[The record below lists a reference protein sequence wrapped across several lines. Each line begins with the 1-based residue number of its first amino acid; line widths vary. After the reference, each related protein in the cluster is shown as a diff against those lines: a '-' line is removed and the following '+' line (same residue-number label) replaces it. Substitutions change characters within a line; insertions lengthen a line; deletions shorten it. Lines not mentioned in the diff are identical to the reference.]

1 MKKALFA
8 VCLVMLT
15 ACTNKLGTNG
25 NASIFPEDS
34 FNGLDQIY
42 DFSDVDTENTRY
54 WEAENNGWL
63 PINEYKYVGGSKYVN
78 GENYHVIII
87 FDQHTK
93 KPIYQYIDYEKPE
106 SYSAYGE
113 EYVYD
118 YESVSL
124 ALLSDRLVI
133 LIQYRAGTKQR
144 TDYVQIYRDGSNTR
158 KTIEKGAAG
167 LMIKNLSDDTI
178 LFYGDLHFPIYF
190 RSYIYIPSTSEVIF
204 QGPFCLAQ
212 ENGHGSITCHDINHY
227 IVSETTPLRFIY
239 YNEHAREI
247 QEGTIEDLSFT
258 HPDIK
263 QIILQTGTTAL
274 PFDEMFENFTT
285 NEAQN
290 PDIIE
295 FIKCEKLSY
304 YSMLIEYQR
313 TAFSGQKDTC
323 SVIASIDKD
332 GKTVFEI
339 RK

>member
-8 VCLVMLT
+8 VCLVMLA

-25 NASIFPEDS
+25 NASIVPEDP

-54 WEAENNGWL
+54 SEEEDNKGL
-63 PINEYKYVGGSKYVN
+63 LINEYKYVGGRKYVN

-158 KTIEKGAAG
+158 KTIEGAYG
-167 LMIKNLSDDTI
+167 LMIRNWSDDTI
-178 LFYGDLHFPIYF
+178 LFYRDNNSFFLHTH
-190 RSYIYIPSTSEVIF
+190 YIYNTSTSEVIF
-204 QGPFCLAQ
+204 QGPFYLCE
-212 ENGHGSITCHDINHY
+212 ENSVTTTVYEINHY
-227 IVSETTPLRFIY
+227 IVSESNPLRFIC

-247 QEGTIEDLSFT
+247 QEGVITDPSFT
-258 HPDIK
+258 YPNIK
-263 QIILQTGTTAL
+263 QIMLHTGTTAL
-274 PFDEMFENFTT
+274 PFDKMFENFVS
-285 NEAQN
+285 NEEQN

-295 FIKCEKLSY
+295 FIKCEKLKY
-304 YSMLIEYQR
+304 YSMLIEFQR

-323 SVIASIDKD
+323 SVIVSIDAN
-332 GKTVFEI
+332 GKTVFDI
-339 RK
+339 KK

>member
-8 VCLVMLT
+8 VCLVMLA

-25 NASIFPEDS
+25 NASIFPEDP

-158 KTIEKGAAG
+158 KTIEGAYG
-167 LMIKNLSDDTI
+167 LMIRNWSDDTI
-178 LFYGDLHFPIYF
+178 LFYDDNSH
-190 RSYIYIPSTSEVIF
+190 RSRNYIYNTATSEVIF
-204 QGPFCLAQ
+204 QGPFYLYK
-212 ENGHGSITCHDINHY
+212 ENSIPTTAYEINHY
-227 IVSETTPLRFIY
+227 IVSESNPLRFVC

-247 QEGTIEDLSFT
+247 QEGTIEDPSFT

-263 QIILQTGTTAL
+263 QIMLHTGTTAL
-274 PFDEMFENFTT
+274 PFDKMFENFVS
-285 NEAQN
+285 NEEQN